1 MSAYLEAPSPPR
13 FRRASDARTQRDPT
27 FQYRSPHVTSSDR
40 SGSHHHSRDQ
50 AFIAWAA
57 ASSLLDAAAQAMK
70 AWSRLWWWDP
80 DLSLD
85 VTCGDR
91 YWKVGSRWVRA
102 SLARRKRGGDGASR

>member
-1 MSAYLEAPSPPR
+1 MFIDRDTDGQAGI
-13 FRRASDARTQRDPT
+13 RRAAAMRDCT
-27 FQYRSPHVTSSDR
+27 VSVTSPD
-40 SGSHHHSRDQ
+40 GQTHTVEL
-50 AFIAWAA
+50 A

-80 DLSLD
+80 DLPLD

>member
-1 MSAYLEAPSPPR
+1 M
-13 FRRASDARTQRDPT
+13 RDCT
-27 FQYRSPHVTSSDR
+27 VSVTSPD
-40 SGSHHHSRDQ
+40 GQTHTVEL
-50 AFIAWAA
+50 A